1 MYNISNNTQ
10 RHNTIK
16 CVLCVIKYVNL
27 KYILK
32 QNNCQ
37 TNNEPLPILIVLQ

>member
-10 RHNTIK
+10 RHNT
-16 CVLCVIKYVNL
+16 VMCVIKYYVHL
-27 KYILK
+27 KNIPK

-37 TNNEPLPILIVLQ
+37 TNNEPLPIFIVLQ